1 MFYSTIFFH
10 LLTRDK
16 LFNCDIFFPRKSNRF
31 AFREIRLM
39 GNVFILFIFDLSK
52 SRVERAYPRKSSVL
66 RDCVASGFPFAP
78 RYARDCSTFFY
89 FISFFFIP
97 FPLCTSELI
106 NIAWNCCGGEGI
118 PLWSF
123 AADKLQKEF
132 QWSSWIIYRALIR
145 KRKKNWIIAK

>member
-89 FISFFFIP
+89 FISFFLFHFRCAQASSLILHEIVAEAKG
-97 FPLCTSELI
+97 FRFEALRLTSYRKNSSGVAELYT
-106 NIAWNCCGGEGI
+106 E
-118 PLWSF
+118 
-123 AADKLQKEF
+123 
-132 QWSSWIIYRALIR
+132 R
-145 KRKKNWIIAK
+145 